1 VLAPVQFT
9 KYIAESAM
17 ISLDPMN
24 QALLKHPKVS
34 HSVQACLCDI
44 VKELLNS
51 ITEVC
56 NFHLTNSG

>member
-1 VLAPVQFT
+1 VCNGLVSATVLAPVQFT

-34 HSVQACLCDI
+34 QTI
-44 VKELLNS
+44 VNCCVK
-51 ITEVC
+51 
-56 NFHLTNSG
+56 